1 MRIKKPVC
9 FITKKRSII
18 VLKIYMND
26 IKVFKVKKL
35 FAEKKFEE
43 AIVFIENSFSNI
55 EKTSEILNI
64 LGVCKLQKKNFSNF
78 DLLSA
83 IKNFR
88 DCYLKEKNTNQGIEG
103 LLNFIVSSNK
113 ANQYDDSIKYFKE
126 TELTMGYIRKLF
138 LSIVDVYLRL
148 TDFESAIY
156 YLKKIID
163 NDDGL
168 EFGTLKKYI
177 FFNSYLNKWSQ
188 KDFFENTLKLEETLP
203 QYNFSRIKIRK
214 NKKIKLAFLSSDIVN
229 THSVIFFL
237 KTILKHVD
245 KNKFELIFF
254 SNYMINKDKEA
265 LIDFKIYFDEWVN
278 IKNLNDIEA
287 IRLIRKNNIN
297 IIIDLMGLTSPNRI
311 TLFKNRLAPIQI
323 LWLGYNNTSG
333 ISQMDYL
340 IADPNLIKKN
350 ELKLYSE
357 KILFLPN
364 IWNCHSGFGTSRIET
379 PAPLIKNKHITF
391 GSFNN
396 AFKISDEVISVWS
409 KILKSI
415 NNSKLIIK
423 SSLNYSDKILKE
435 KFEKNKVLN
444 QITFLDKT
452 NSFEEHI
459 NEYKKIDLA
468 LDTFPYNGVTTSFEA
483 IWMSVPV
490 LTLKGF
496 NPNSR
501 AGETINKNLN
511 MNYLIAD
518 NKDEYVLK
526 AVELSKNFEKVIE
539 IRKYLFDK
547 ALASNLFND
556 KKFSKEFYENLE
568 KIYFNHPQ

>member
-1 MRIKKPVC
+1 
-9 FITKKRSII
+9 
-18 VLKIYMND
+18 MND
-26 IKVFKVKKL
+26 IKVIKVKKL
-35 FAEKKFEE
+35 LAETKFEE

-83 IKNFR
+83 IENFR
-88 DCYLKEKNTNQGIEG
+88 DCYLKEKNTSQGIEG

-126 TELTMGYIRKLF
+126 TELTMGYIRKMF

-156 YLKKIID
+156 YLKKIME

-168 EFGTLKKYI
+168 EYSTLKKYI

-188 KDFFENTLKLEETLP
+188 KDFFENTIKLKETLP
-203 QYNFSRIKIRK
+203 QYNFNKINIRK
-214 NKKIKLAFLSSDIVN
+214 NKKIKLAFLSSDVVN
-229 THSVIFFL
+229 THSVISFL

-245 KNKFELIFF
+245 KDKFELIFF
-254 SNYMINKDKEA
+254 SNHIINKDKETP
-265 LIDFKIYFDEWVN
+265 IDIKIYFDEWIN

-287 IRLIRKNNIN
+287 ISIIRKNNIN
-297 IIIDLMGLTSPNRI
+297 IIIDLMGLTSPNRLV
-311 TLFKNRLAPIQI
+311 LFKNRLAPIQI

-333 ISQMDYL
+333 LSQMDYL

-364 IWNCHSGFGTSRIET
+364 IWNCHSGLGISRIET

-423 SSLNYSDKILKE
+423 SSFNYSDKILKE
-435 KFEKNKVLN
+435 KFEKNQVFN
-444 QITFLDKT
+444 QVIFLDKT

-459 NEYKKIDLA
+459 NEYKKIDIA

-501 AGETINKNLN
+501 AGESINKNLN

-539 IRKYLFDK
+539 IRKYLFAK

-568 KIYFNHPQ
+568 KIYFNHSRQENLSSN

>member
-1 MRIKKPVC
+1 
-9 FITKKRSII
+9 
-18 VLKIYMND
+18 MND
-26 IKVFKVKKL
+26 IKAIKVKKL
-35 FAEKKFEE
+35 FVEKKFEE
-43 AIVFIENSFSNI
+43 TIVLIENSFSNI

-83 IKNFR
+83 IENFR

-156 YLKKIID
+156 YLKKIME

-168 EFGTLKKYI
+168 EYSTLKKYI

-188 KDFFENTLKLEETLP
+188 KDFFENTIKLKETLP
-203 QYNFSRIKIRK
+203 QYNFNKINIRK

-229 THSVIFFL
+229 THSVISFL

-245 KNKFELIFF
+245 KDKFELIFF
-254 SNYMINKDKEA
+254 SNYVINKDKEN
-265 LIDFKIYFDEWVN
+265 LIDVKIYFDEWIN
-278 IKNLNDIEA
+278 IKNLNDVEA
-287 IRLIRKNNIN
+287 ITIIRKNNIN
-297 IIIDLMGLTSPNRI
+297 IIIDLMGLTSPNRLA
-311 TLFKNRLAPIQI
+311 LFKNRLAPIQI

-333 ISQMDYL
+333 LSEMDYL

-350 ELKLYSE
+350 ESKLYSE

-364 IWNCHSGFGTSRIET
+364 IWNCHSGLHISRIET

-396 AFKISDEVISVWS
+396 AFKISDEVVSVWS

-435 KFEKNKVLN
+435 KFEKNQVFN

-483 IWMSVPV
+483 IWMNVPV

-501 AGETINKNLN
+501 AGESINKNLN

-539 IRKYLFDK
+539 IRKNLFDK

-568 KIYFNHPQ
+568 KIYFNHFQ

>member
-1 MRIKKPVC
+1 
-9 FITKKRSII
+9 
-18 VLKIYMND
+18 MND
-26 IKVFKVKKL
+26 IKVIKVKKL
-35 FAEKKFEE
+35 LAEKKFEE

-83 IKNFR
+83 IENFR

-113 ANQYDDSIKYFKE
+113 ANQFDDSIKYFKE

-156 YLKKIID
+156 YLKKIME

-168 EFGTLKKYI
+168 EYSTLKKYI

-188 KDFFENTLKLEETLP
+188 KDFFENTIKLKETLP
-203 QYNFSRIKIRK
+203 QYNFNKINVRK

-229 THSVIFFL
+229 THSVISFL

-245 KNKFELIFF
+245 KDKFELIFF
-254 SNYMINKDKEA
+254 PNYIINKDKET
-265 LIDFKIYFDEWVN
+265 LIDFKIYFDEWIN
-278 IKNLNDIEA
+278 IKNLNDVEA
-287 IRLIRKNNIN
+287 ISIIRKNNIN
-297 IIIDLMGLTSPNRI
+297 IIIDLMGLTSPNRLV
-311 TLFKNRLAPIQI
+311 LFKNRLAPIQI

-333 ISQMDYL
+333 LSQMDYL

-364 IWNCHSGFGTSRIET
+364 IWNCHSGLDISRIET
-379 PAPLIKNKHITF
+379 PAPLIKNKYITF

-396 AFKISDEVISVWS
+396 AFKISDDVVSVWS

-435 KFEKNKVLN
+435 KFEKNQVFN

-501 AGETINKNLN
+501 AGESINKNLN

-539 IRKYLFDK
+539 IRKNLFDK

-568 KIYFNHPQ
+568 KIYFNHSQ

>member
-83 IKNFR
+83 IENFR

-103 LLNFIVSSNK
+103 LSNFIVSSNK

-138 LSIVDVYLRL
+138 LLIVDVYLRL

-156 YLKKIID
+156 YLKKIMD

-168 EFGTLKKYI
+168 EIITLKKYI

-237 KTILKHVD
+237 KTI
-245 KNKFELIFF
+245 
-254 SNYMINKDKEA
+254 
-265 LIDFKIYFDEWVN
+265 
-278 IKNLNDIEA
+278 
-287 IRLIRKNNIN
+287 
-297 IIIDLMGLTSPNRI
+297 
-311 TLFKNRLAPIQI
+311 
-323 LWLGYNNTSG
+323 
-333 ISQMDYL
+333 
-340 IADPNLIKKN
+340 
-350 ELKLYSE
+350 
-357 KILFLPN
+357 
-364 IWNCHSGFGTSRIET
+364 
-379 PAPLIKNKHITF
+379 
-391 GSFNN
+391 
-396 AFKISDEVISVWS
+396 
-409 KILKSI
+409 
-415 NNSKLIIK
+415 
-423 SSLNYSDKILKE
+423 
-435 KFEKNKVLN
+435 
-444 QITFLDKT
+444 
-452 NSFEEHI
+452 
-459 NEYKKIDLA
+459 
-468 LDTFPYNGVTTSFEA
+468 
-483 IWMSVPV
+483 
-490 LTLKGF
+490 
-496 NPNSR
+496 
-501 AGETINKNLN
+501 
-511 MNYLIAD
+511 
-518 NKDEYVLK
+518 
-526 AVELSKNFEKVIE
+526 
-539 IRKYLFDK
+539 
-547 ALASNLFND
+547 
-556 KKFSKEFYENLE
+556 
-568 KIYFNHPQ
+568 

>member
-1 MRIKKPVC
+1 
-9 FITKKRSII
+9 
-18 VLKIYMND
+18 MND
-26 IKVFKVKKL
+26 IKAIKVKKL
-35 FAEKKFEE
+35 FVEKKFEE
-43 AIVFIENSFSNI
+43 TIVLIENSFSNI

-83 IKNFR
+83 IENFR

-148 TDFESAIY
+148 TDFKSAVY
-156 YLKKIID
+156 YLKKIME

-168 EFGTLKKYI
+168 EYSVLKKYI

-188 KDFFENTLKLEETLP
+188 KDFFENTIKLKETLP
-203 QYNFSRIKIRK
+203 QYNFNKINIRK

-229 THSVIFFL
+229 THSVISFL

-245 KNKFELIFF
+245 KDKFELIFF
-254 SNYMINKDKEA
+254 SNYVINKDKEN
-265 LIDFKIYFDEWVN
+265 LIDVKIYFDEWIN
-278 IKNLNDIEA
+278 IKNLNDVEA
-287 IRLIRKNNIN
+287 ITIIRKNNIN
-297 IIIDLMGLTSPNRI
+297 IIIDLMGLTSPNRLA
-311 TLFKNRLAPIQI
+311 LFKNRLAPIQI

-333 ISQMDYL
+333 LSEMDYL

-350 ELKLYSE
+350 ESKLYSE

-364 IWNCHSGFGTSRIET
+364 IWNCHSGLGISRIET

-396 AFKISDEVISVWS
+396 VFKISDEVVSVWS

-435 KFEKNKVLN
+435 KFEKNQVFN

-483 IWMSVPV
+483 IWMNVPV

-501 AGETINKNLN
+501 AGESINKNLN

-539 IRKYLFDK
+539 IRKNLFDK

-568 KIYFNHPQ
+568 KIYFNHFQ